1 MGIESCGGLSSSS
14 QMGITTMTHAKPVH
28 TNRATVG
35 GGQTLSLARQRELA
49 EEEDMSPAE
58 LRAKREREK
67 KFRLHVSRRPEYVA
81 NICQHSP
88 DPGSRTSGE
97 RLKDGR

>member
-1 MGIESCGGLSSSS
+1 
-14 QMGITTMTHAKPVH
+14 MTHAKPVH
-28 TNRATVG
+28 TIRATVDG
-35 GGQTLSLARQRELA
+35 VRTPSLARQREL
-49 EEEDMSPAE
+49 EEEAE
-58 LRAKREREK
+58 MTPKELAAKRAREQNA
-67 KFRLHVSRRPEYVA
+67 RLRISANPEYRG